1 MQDLG
6 VFAIIS
12 SSFSI
17 ALSSSGTLWTTLASK
32 ALGLGGPFSFRNS
45 FRKHCYYESATL
57 GNCLYIP
64 MVFCQSTA
72 HISNPTTIRVPCILQ
87 LQQSPE
93 GIMVNPYPISE
104 KEKEEAGPGL
114 NK

>member
-72 HISNPTTIRVPCILQ
+72 HISNPTTMW